1 MKLVTFLALTAQV
14 MGQEG
19 PDVMCFFNGKDTVNC
34 LMDQGRAEQDEEPE
48 GEESEEPES
57 EESEESESE
66 SEPESDEEDEGE
78 SGD

>member
-19 PDVMCFFNGKDTVNC
+19 PDVMCFFNGKDIVNC
-34 LMDQGRAEQDEEPE
+34 LMDQRKAEQD
-48 GEESEEPES
+48 EEPES

-66 SEPESDEEDEGE
+66 SEPESDEEDEGV

>member
-48 GEESEEPES
+48 S